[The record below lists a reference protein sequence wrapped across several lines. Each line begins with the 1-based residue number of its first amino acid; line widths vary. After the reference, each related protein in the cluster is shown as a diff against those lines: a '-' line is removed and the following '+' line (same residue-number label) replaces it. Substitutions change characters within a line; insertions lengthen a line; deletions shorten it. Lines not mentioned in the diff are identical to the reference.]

1 MEYMIKSKYLVFPV
15 NTLCSKKHLTF
26 QKNEQTVYSLD
37 ISLDLLTPTFYAYID
52 VSRFA
57 GESLRICVEPEMEIR
72 FTEADTL
79 DIEGLY
85 REPMRPQI
93 HFTTKNGW
101 MNDPNGLIYLDGIY
115 HMFYQHNP
123 ADATWGN
130 MHWGHAVSRDLIR
143 WEEKDIALFPDERGA
158 MFSGSAL
165 LDEGNL
171 LGLGDSENKAALLY
185 YTTTEPFCQHL
196 SYSTNRFQ
204 TIHRYGNQPVVPHI
218 AGDNRDPK
226 VIFCDELGCYIL
238 ALYLEEDKYCLM
250 RSSDLIHWETFQ
262 QFHLPGDN
270 ECPDIFPLQTKTGER
285 KWIII
290 GAHDKYLVGHFA
302 SGKFEADQ
310 QVMSLHYGTSAYAGQ
325 SFSNLPGDRRIRM
338 EWDTWHLP
346 TDTIC
351 GQMGIPMELTLAK
364 YADTYYLQA
373 NPIREVA
380 MLYQNTN
387 SCSALMIAPD
397 AIFQLPLDSSAQLL
411 KLHSAHPNTGKLTI
425 AIFGISMKLDFD
437 KNELQVGDCI
447 APICV
452 TGGDLDVT
460 VIVDRCSIEVYADG
474 GKIFLS
480 CLDRHTVSDYNLP
493 YLSIRGTQ
501 PLTLDS
507 LEIHSLKSIWSN

>member
-1 MEYMIKSKYLVFPV
+1 MEHVIKSKYLVFPV
-15 NTLCSKKHLTF
+15 NPLCGRKHLTF
-26 QKNEQTVYSLD
+26 QKNEQILYALE

-52 VSRFA
+52 VSRFK
-57 GESLRICVEPEMEIR
+57 GETLRICVQPEMEIR

-79 DIEGLY
+79 DIEGVY
-85 REPMRPQI
+85 CEPMRPQI

-101 MNDPNGLIYLDGIY
+101 MNDPNGLIYLDGVY

-130 MHWGHAVSRDLIR
+130 MHWGHAVSRDLIH

-165 LDEGNL
+165 LDENNL
-171 LGLGDSENKAALLY
+171 LGLGDGENKAALLY
-185 YTTTEPFCQHL
+185 YTTTDPFCQHL
-196 SYSTNRFQ
+196 SYSTDQFR
-204 TIHRYGNQPVVPHI
+204 TIHRYGSQPVVPHI

-226 VIFCDELGCYIL
+226 VIFCEELECYIL
-238 ALYLEEDKYCLM
+238 ALYLEEDQYCLM
-250 RSSDLIHWETFQ
+250 RSSDLTHWETFQ
-262 QFHLPGDN
+262 LFRLPGDN
-270 ECPDIFPLQTKTGER
+270 ECPDIFPLRTTAGER

-310 QVMSLHYGTSAYAGQ
+310 PVMPLHYGASAYAGQ
-325 SFSNLPGDRRIRM
+325 SFCNLPGDRRIRM

-364 YADTYYLQA
+364 HGDTYYLQA

-380 MLYQNTN
+380 MLYKN
-387 SCSALMIAPD
+387 SSRLC
-397 AIFQLPLDSSAQLL
+397 AIDLTPEAGFHMPLDCAAHLL
-411 KLHSAHPNTGKLTI
+411 KLQSPQPHTGKIT
-425 AIFGISMKLDFD
+425 ARIFGITIELDLD
-437 KNELQVGDCI
+437 ANRMQVGDCS
-447 APICV
+447 APISI
-452 TGGDLDVT
+452 TGGDLDMT
-460 VIVDRCSIEVYADG
+460 VVIDRCSIEIYADE

-480 CLDRHTVSDYNLP
+480 CLDRHSVSDYNLP
-493 YLSIRGTQ
+493 SLSIQATK
-501 PLTLDS
+501 PLQLGG
-507 LEIHSLKSIWSN
+507 LEIHSMNSIWNP